1 MSTACISLIDRT
13 IGLIGELFK
22 VFLNGPTFLDALGLY
37 AVFVFEKLTK
47 FEPIRDKAGALV
59 LVLKPD
65 REAPA

>member
-1 MSTACISLIDRT
+1 MDRT
-13 IGLIGELFK
+13 SGLIGELFK

-65 REAPA
+65 REPA

>member
-1 MSTACISLIDRT
+1 VSTAYISLIDRT

-22 VFLNGPTFLDALGLY
+22 VFLNGPTFLDAIGLY

-47 FEPIRDKAGALV
+47 FEPIRDRAGVLV

-65 REAPA
+65 REEPA